1 MNKLKCYILGM
12 VTIVVAMPIMEQIA
26 EIICGSLEILKG
38 KNTKKILKINKEIE
52 DLQMQLEPLEP
63 INTNW
68 IGFEIPSQD
77 NYDEDWEEYNKNKK
91 NKIGFI

>member
-52 DLQMQLEPLEP
+52 DLQIQLEPLEP
-63 INTNW
+63 INTNC
-68 IGFEIPSQD
+68 IGFEVPNQEEYYED
-77 NYDEDWEEYNKNKK
+77 DWEEENK
-91 NKIGFI
+91 NKIGFR

>member
-12 VTIVVAMPIMEQIA
+12 VTIVVAMPIMEQIS

-38 KNTKKILKINKEIE
+38 KNAKKILKINKEIE
-52 DLQMQLEPLEP
+52 DLQIQLEP
-63 INTNW
+63 INTNC

-77 NYDEDWEEYNKNKK
+77 NYNEDWEEYNKNKK

>member
-38 KNTKKILKINKEIE
+38 KNTKKVMQINKEIE
-52 DLQMQLEPLEP
+52 DLQMQLEP
-63 INTNW
+63 INTNC
-68 IGFEIPSQD
+68 IGFEVPNQEEYED
-77 NYDEDWEEYNKNKK
+77 DEWEEDK
-91 NKIGFI
+91 NKIGFR

>member
-26 EIICGSLEILKG
+26 EIICGSLEILKD
-38 KNTKKILKINKEIE
+38 KNIKKILKINKEIE
-52 DLQMQLEPLEP
+52 DLQIQLEP
-63 INTNW
+63 INTNC
-68 IGFEIPSQD
+68 IGFEVPSQD

>member
-38 KNTKKILKINKEIE
+38 KNAKKILKINKEIE
-52 DLQMQLEPLEP
+52 DLQIQLEP
-63 INTNW
+63 INTNCM
-68 IGFEIPSQD
+68 GF
-77 NYDEDWEEYNKNKK
+77 
-91 NKIGFI
+91 